1 MAQEAETMDLAV
13 AVRVVPLAVAVR
25 VVPLA
30 VAVRV
35 ETLEV
40 EAVDTPTLAEATA
53 AKAVPML
60 ILAIQVLRT
69 EAVTS

>member
-1 MAQEAETMDLAV
+1 MAQEAETMD
-13 AVRVVPLAVAVR
+13 LAVAVR

>member
-1 MAQEAETMDLAV
+1 MAQEAETMDLPV
-13 AVRVVPLAVAVR
+13 AVLVLAVPVNLDPDQA
-25 VVPLA
+25 A
-30 VAVRV
+30 
-35 ETLEV
+35 
-40 EAVDTPTLAEATA
+40 AVDRPTLAEATA